1 MKLPVIVDNPGGDNA
16 VVLVPG
22 GLMGWL
28 SWEAHA
34 ARLAE
39 TRRVLRVQLLNVAH
53 GYENRPLPPGYSVT
67 MEADALAETLR
78 AEGVV
83 GAKGA
88 DLVAWSYGAE
98 VALSFALR
106 DPQRVRSLTLIEP
119 PAVWV
124 LRARGTFDEE
134 AQQVARKLGSLGDE
148 VSEDDL
154 EMFAVNVGFC
164 PPGKSPR
171 QMAAWPLWARYRQ
184 ALRSSRH
191 AIDHAD
197 DLQAWRDFPR
207 PVLLVKGRGSARFL
221 HQIVDGLA
229 AELPGA
235 RVLTLPGGH
244 APQIVSMDAFMT
256 ALAAF
261 QETASA
267 PPDAPAFPQVTTR
280 DK

>member
-1 MKLPVIVDNPGGDNA
+1 MKLPVSVDNPSGDNA

-22 GLMGWL
+22 GLIGWL

-78 AEGVV
+78 AEG
-83 GAKGA
+83 ALGA
-88 DLVAWSYGAE
+88 DVVAWSYGAE
-98 VALSFALR
+98 VALSCALR
-106 DPQRVRSLTLIEP
+106 APQRVRSLTLIEP

-191 AIDHAD
+191 AIDHTD

-244 APQIVSMDAFMT
+244 APQIVSMDAFLT
-256 ALAAF
+256 ELAAF

-267 PPDAPAFPQVTTR
+267 PPGPHFSTG
-280 DK
+280 DKP